1 MCAEVHSSHQNN
13 PARGKC
19 SKENLQRTQS
29 RAWAWRNRSAQ
40 WQALVL
46 SRSRTS
52 QVQTNLGLCFLPTRS
67 HRFWWLYVLGGLAK
81 CVAQEG
87 TREGCGLCSVSDVT
101 VFSRSSRPSFYKVV
115 LGAHEEDIRGSDVQ
129 QLQVNKL
136 FLEPKRADI
145 ALLKLAR
152 YGFPEVCSQAE

>member
-1 MCAEVHSSHQNN
+1 MQKSTAVTRTTQQEGNVLKKICKGPRAE
-13 PARGKC
+13 RGPG
-19 SKENLQRTQS
+19 ETDL
-29 RAWAWRNRSAQ
+29 
-40 WQALVL
+40 L
-46 SRSRTS
+46 SGRHWSCLG
-52 QVQTNLGLCFLPTRS
+52 QTNLGLCFLPTRS